1 MAEKVNYNAMDVAK
15 FLSAV
20 LLVCAHTASERVSLP
35 RVLDLCCSLY
45 IVTVPFFFIAS
56 SFLFF
61 KKLDTQANEE
71 RTTSYKK
78 YTARIWEMYFAWSL
92 I

>member
-45 IVTVPFFFIAS
+45 IVTVPFF
-56 SFLFF
+56 LHC
-61 KKLDTQANEE
+61 
-71 RTTSYKK
+71 
-78 YTARIWEMYFAWSL
+78 
-92 I
+92 

>member
-56 SFLFF
+56 SFLFLRSWILKQM
-61 KKLDTQANEE
+61 KKGLHHTKSTQLE
-71 RTTSYKK
+71 YGKC
-78 YTARIWEMYFAWSL
+78 IL
-92 I
+92 LGH